1 MTQRWTDYVF
11 ANGTGNTPNDLMGAG
26 LSSGSPPLYVLGV
39 GFDPRCL
46 VGLREFLE
54 LDHQL
59 APKIMRIEMA
69 PPGPATQP
77 TVLRM
82 AAEHLAA
89 FNALTGG
96 LDVVT
101 VPYPTVEN
109 PYSAGTVI
117 ARGMTETE
125 QLADIG
131 HLIIDISS
139 MPSTLFFPAIKAAL
153 RASDL
158 PPGTDGHFDGEIQI
172 VVCENPQMDANI
184 RELGIS
190 GASFVGGFRPR
201 GHGDADPDGPTIWV
215 PVLGENAE
223 PALRAIHTLLEPND
237 ICPVLPF
244 PAVEPRRA
252 DALVLEHQTVLFE
265 AFKVRASDFVY
276 SDERNPFDLYRALCR
291 LERDYRSA
299 LDTLGPTMVVLSAHG
314 SKLLS
319 VGMLLAAYERTIP
332 IAAAA
337 ADEYEIVTGVSLETF
352 SEVNQLCCLWL
363 AGAPYR

>member
-1 MTQRWTDYVF
+1 MTQRWNDYVF
-11 ANGTGNTPNDLMGAG
+11 ANGTGTAPRDLMGAAS
-26 LSSGSPPLYVLGV
+26 SSGSPSLYVLGV

-54 LDHQL
+54 LDHEVP
-59 APKIMRIEMA
+59 PKIMRIEMA

-77 TVLRM
+77 RVIHM
-82 AAEHLAA
+82 ATQHLEE
-89 FNALTGG
+89 FEALTNDF
-96 LDVVT
+96 DVGAIS
-101 VPYPTVEN
+101 YPTVED
-109 PYSAGTVI
+109 PYSAGTVL
-117 ARGMTETE
+117 ARVMTETE
-125 QLADIG
+125 QLAGVG

-153 RASDL
+153 KASDRL
-158 PPGTDGHFDGEIQI
+158 SGTEGHFGGEIQV
-172 VVCENPQMDANI
+172 VVCENPQMDASI

-190 GASFVGGFRPR
+190 DASFVGGFRPK

-223 PALRAIHTLLEPND
+223 PALRAIHNLLEPND

-252 DALVLEHQTVLFE
+252 DSLVLEHRTVLFE
-265 AFKVRASDFVY
+265 AFNVRASDFVY
-276 SDERNPFDLYRALCR
+276 SDERNPFDLYLALCR

-299 LDTLGPTMVVLSAHG
+299 LETLGPTMVALSAHG

-319 VGMLLAAYERTIP
+319 VGMLLAAYEREIP

-337 ADEYEIVTGVSLETF
+337 VDDYEIVAGASLETF
-352 SEVNQLCCLWL
+352 SEANQLCCLWL